1 MKTLSFISMRTL
13 WAAALISLLLL
24 LTPIGQALAADI
36 NVDADCSLRN
46 AILSANEQAMV
57 APLDNCESGD
67 VDDGYPQVDSEGVEI
82 PSGAD
87 TIAILFEGT
96 SEGAITL
103 EAALDITSHIVIRGN
118 GFVIEGAGNQIFD
131 VSAGSLSVADLTMTG
146 GWSDA
151 NGGAI
156 VVSDAALTLNNSVV
170 SGSFARAVGGGIY
183 AINSD
188 LSLFDSAVTGNGTG
202 VMTEPAG
209 DDDQAQAAEVDET
222 ETSAQTADADE
233 PEASAQTEATEESMP
248 EEILWDTSGGGIYF
262 SGEDN
267 SLVIARSGLDAN
279 RALNHGGGLYIASG
293 RATITNTTMSENSAS
308 GEGGGLYNAGDSKLT
323 HVTVVFNSAESA
335 GGIFDGA
342 TLQLYNSIVAD
353 NAGGDCSG
361 APSALLGN
369 LIRDRSCGHE
379 GLISDPMLLLLG
391 GTPAY
396 YLPQEGSP
404 ALDAASSDHC
414 SATDQRGINRAI
426 DACDIGAAEYEPG
439 AFSFQIQS
447 ALAIVSPPEA
457 GGGGAAAGEEEPTPE
472 PAPPSTPVPSTCSA
486 MPSNIVISGFQPGTA
501 CKVLDARGVGNQTVI
516 DHGFL
521 HAVDIFGDLSAPV
534 KTCFVHG
541 QGIIILL
548 DAAHSP
554 RNIVPLEPSLEG
566 NLICADVTRPG
577 TVVLLPLGFVQSG
590 LAPMPIW
597 RLNGCT
603 VTTTAI
609 LNLRS
614 EPNSGSAVIANVLND
629 VQLSADVT
637 EQNWYRVNYFDIIGW
652 LSGDYLAK
660 SGNCG

>member
-1 MKTLSFISMRTL
+1 MKTPSFISRRVL
-13 WAAALISLLLL
+13 CAAVLLLMM
-24 LTPIGQALAADI
+24 PFGQALAADI

-57 APLDNCESGD
+57 APQDNCEAGD
-67 VDDGYPQVDSEGVEI
+67 VDDGYPQVDSEGVKI
-82 PSGAD
+82 PSGSD
-87 TIAILFEGT
+87 SIAILFDGT
-96 SEGAITL
+96 SDGVITL
-103 EAALDITSHIVIRGN
+103 EGALAVTSHIVIEGN
-118 GFVIEGAGNQIFD
+118 GSVIEGAGNQIFD
-131 VSAGSLSVADLTMTG
+131 VSAGSLTIANLTMSG
-146 GWSDA
+146 GWSEQ

-156 VVSDAALTLNNSVV
+156 TLSDAALTLNNSVV
-170 SGSFARAVGGGIY
+170 SGSGARALGGGIY

-188 LSLFDSAVTGNGTG
+188 LSLFDSAVNGNATG
-202 VMTEPAG
+202 VLSKPAG
-209 DDDQAQAAEVDET
+209 EEDTAQAAEVDET
-222 ETSAQTADADE
+222 DT
-233 PEASAQTEATEESMP
+233 SAQTEAAEESTP
-248 EEILWDTSGGGIYF
+248 GEILWDTSGGGIYF
-262 SGEDN
+262 SGENN
-267 SLVIARSGLDAN
+267 SLVIARSGLNAN
-279 RALNHGGGLYIASG
+279 KTQNHGGGLYIASG
-293 RATITNTTMSENSAS
+293 RATITNTTLSGNSAS
-308 GEGGGLYNAGDSKLT
+308 SKGGGLYNAGDSKLT

-335 GGIFDGA
+335 GGIFDSA

-353 NAGGDCSG
+353 NTGGDCDG
-361 APSALLGN
+361 TLNALLGN
-369 LIRDRSCGHE
+369 LIRDRSCGHD
-379 GLISDPMLLLLG
+379 GISSDPNLLLLG

-414 SATDQRGINRAI
+414 PATDQRGINRAL

-447 ALAIVSPPEA
+447 ALAILSPTGA
-457 GGGGAAAGEEEPTPE
+457 GGGGAVAGEEEEPTPTPE
-472 PAPPSTPVPSTCSA
+472 PALPPTSAPSTCSA
-486 MPSNIVISGFQPGTA
+486 MPANIVISSYQPGTA

-521 HAVDIFGDLSAPV
+521 HAVDVFGDLSAPV

-541 QGIIILL
+541 QGVIILL
-548 DAAHSP
+548 DAANSP
-554 RNIVPLEPSLEG
+554 RNIVPLQPSLEG

-577 TVVLLPLGFVQSG
+577 TVVLMSLDFVQSG